1 MKFTEEDD
9 RYIYE
14 LVSQN
19 IKYFRLNNNSKYSDK
34 YGRITQERLAELCD
48 ISHAFIGNIESKKV
62 MQSFSLAV
70 LYRISKV
77 LGIDIKEFFED
88 RHLDS

>member
-14 LVSQN
+14 LVSKN
-19 IKYFRLNNNSKYSDK
+19 VKYFRINNKSKYRDK

-48 ISHAFIGNIESKKV
+48 LSHGLIGNIESKKV
-62 MQSFSLAV
+62 VQSFSLAV

-77 LGIDIKEFFED
+77 LEVDIREFFED
-88 RHLDS
+88 RDLD